1 MYKPVNIN
9 PKLSEH
15 SIKLTIEG
23 EPIGK
28 GRPRVTS
35 KGHFAHAYTPSKT
48 KNYEKLIQN
57 SYLSNYTYDNMLI
70 GPIKANL
77 VAYFSIP
84 NSVSKR
90 KQKVLLNN
98 LEKHTKKPDIDN
110 VVKSVFDALNNLA
123 FEDDSN
129 IVEVSAKKMYS
140 NNPRVELELKE
151 VKYEVEKKEYKEWI
165 YRFFNEPLNTY
176 NSVMKYFK
184 DNKIFGIEPSDSVKV
199 K

>member
-1 MYKPVNIN
+1 MYTPIKYN
-9 PKLSEH
+9 PNLIEH
-15 SIKLTIEG
+15 SIELVIEG

-57 SYLSNYTYDNMLI
+57 SYLSNYTYNDMLQ
-70 GPIKANL
+70 GPIKAEIT
-77 VAYFSIP
+77 AYFSIP
-84 NSVSKR
+84 NSLSKR

-123 FEDDSN
+123 FEDDSY
-129 IVEVSAKKMYS
+129 IVEVSAKKLYS
-140 NNPRVELELKE
+140 NNPRVELKLRE
-151 VKYEVEKKEYKEWI
+151 VKYDILKEDYSSK
-165 YRFFNEPLNTY
+165 
-176 NSVMKYFK
+176 
-184 DNKIFGIEPSDSVKV
+184 
-199 K
+199 